1 MKEENVPVYQNNSI
15 LIARKH
21 YGILEHRLL
30 RLAIADLKPH
40 LKNAAYYDKEIRPF
54 HMDAPEVIELFGGT
68 TNKRIYEQLRAACK
82 QMFDSKIEM
91 GNEKDFKLV
100 HLFEEISF
108 DSEKGL
114 DIYFSKRVKNLLLEM
129 EHGNYTR
136 TILGLSFS
144 LSSRYSLILL
154 ELMLQFQGKK
164 KNGVIERDLSIEEL
178 RFSLDVPED
187 AYKGRMSNFRRF
199 VIDASISEINNKTD
213 YYIEPDYGLKRGRFN
228 KITGFHFVLH
238 LPKKNEIMSDT
249 ENHSEGQPALEEP
262 QPKEKEL
269 EDLGQTKLFAEN
281 ELLISKLAKYG
292 ILTDRAEEMISV
304 YGSERVE
311 ANLKYALNNKHN
323 KKSMS
328 GWIISCVEQDHAAAA
343 EEADSLRKKAAEK
356 EKAELL
362 ARVEP
367 MPEVPELPA
376 DSPFRRYLKKGRGAR
391 KLTKSQECHED

>member
-1 MKEENVPVYQNNSI
+1 MNKENTPVYQNNSI

-21 YGILEHRLL
+21 YGIIEHRLL

-68 TNKRIYEQLRAACK
+68 TNKRIYNQLRDACR
-82 QMFDSKIEM
+82 QMFDSKIEV

-100 HLFEEISF
+100 HLFDEISF
-108 DSEKGL
+108 DAEKGL
-114 DIYFSKRVKNLLLEM
+114 DIYFSQRVKNLLLEM

-199 VIDASISEINNKTD
+199 VIDASISEINQKTD
-213 YYIEPDYGLKRGRFN
+213 YYIEPDYGLRRGRFN
-228 KITGFHFVLH
+228 KVTGFHFVLH
-238 LPKKNEIMSDT
+238 LPKKDEKL
-249 ENHSEGQPALEEP
+249 SEGDTVVKGQPTLKEP
-262 QPKEKEL
+262 QPIEKEL
-269 EDLGQTKLFAEN
+269 EELGQTKLFAEN
-281 ELLISKLAKYG
+281 EVLISKLLKHG
-292 ILTDRAEEMISV
+292 ILLERAEELIFR
-304 YGSERVE
+304 YGAEQVE
-311 ANLKYALNNKHN
+311 ANIKYALGNKHN

-328 GWIISCVEQDHAAAA
+328 GWIISCIEQDHAAAA
-343 EEADSLRKKAAEK
+343 EKTENIRKQVAEK
-356 EKAELL
+356 QREELL
-362 ARVEP
+362 AHVEP
-367 MPEVPELPA
+367 MPSVPELPE
-376 DSPFRRYLKKGRGAR
+376 DSPFRKYLKKGRGTR
-391 KLTKSQECHED
+391 KALDSQECHED